1 MHMAAQLVPRAASAK
16 PSLNDKMERATH
28 QHSFLSTLEKL
39 DEAHIRL
46 PGYNIICAGVTA

>member
-1 MHMAAQLVPRAASAK
+1 MHMAAQLGAAEASAR

-28 QHSFLSTLEKL
+28 QHTFLSRLEKL
-39 DEAHIRL
+39 DEAHFQL